1 MRNNLL
7 LAAGTG
13 LLSAILLMIA
23 ASGSL
28 TITLL
33 AYLTPLPLLILGL
46 SGKSYFGGVAGA
58 LAALILFLVTTPLVA
73 IIYFFL
79 VDSVKMN
86 SIYVRY
92 LRGSFLPFS
101 LPLVVQ
107 LFH

>member
-28 TITLL
+28 TVTLL

-46 SGKSYFGGVAGA
+46 SGKNYFGGVAGA
-58 LAALILFLVTTPLVA
+58 LAALVLFLMTTPLIA

-79 VDSVKMN
+79 VGRLIKTKF
-86 SIYVRY
+86 
-92 LRGSFLPFS
+92 FLLELQHNRTEAS
-101 LPLVVQ
+101 TAEEA
-107 LFH
+107 